1 MSIKSSLKNLV
12 TVLGGE
18 STATTV
24 RGILGEISVALGGE
38 DDGKTVAKQIDNIVD
53 AKSGNTTPEEP
64 SNSEPEG

>member
-38 DDGKTVAKQIDNIVD
+38 DDGKTVAKQIDNIVA
-53 AKSGNTTPEEP
+53 AKSGNATPKEP
-64 SNSEPEG
+64 GE